1 MWWSILNFATF
12 RKLANDN
19 NLYEHLE
26 NIAGEE
32 CSSQKSFLRLDCY
45 AAHCI
50 APVNGPNT
58 VSKEATAYHCLYDNL
73 RRGLPLIP
81 DTKN

>member
-1 MWWSILNFATF
+1 MDKFDSATF

-32 CSSQKSFLRLDCY
+32 CSVQKTFLRLDCY
-45 AAHCI
+45 DI
-50 APVNGPNT
+50 YRNT
-58 VSKEATAYHCLYDNL
+58 NHYNNADDDDNN
-73 RRGLPLIP
+73 I
-81 DTKN
+81 D